1 MASSFA
7 LPALCLSLLWAVP
20 ATMMVAAPA
29 HAAGAEDLAAGLKKF
44 DDGRKAY
51 DGGQFEEALNDFN
64 ASLQLLA
71 SPNTRLYVGRCY
83 RALGKVAS
91 AYTELKL
98 AAREAQDRLAASGE
112 KRYGATRDAA
122 NDEAAQLEVKVPR
135 LIVAVPSNPPAG
147 YVVKV
152 NGRELSQAA
161 WSLLRRRTPGRSRS
175 RPAARASCHFKRASR
190 WRKARRS
197 ASTSPS
203 RASPPRRWRVALK
216 NLPSG
221 VALALDGQPIDPR
234 RRAAARAR
242 RRRSHASLVGAKGY
256 VPFH

>member
-161 WSLLRRRTPGRSRS
+161 WGSSETDPGPIAS

-203 RASPPRRWRVALK
+203 RASPPRHSR
-216 NLPSG
+216 
-221 VALALDGQPIDPR
+221 
-234 RRAAARAR
+234 
-242 RRRSHASLVGAKGY
+242 
-256 VPFH
+256 